1 MVFHTI
7 AVWLLVASVPL
18 WGYRWYVFFGL
29 EPRERAIFRRIVTKH
44 YESAFR
50 FGARV
55 FGYLVALAIAVML
68 FVYTLGYLKKGQIQI
83 GAYKETIRSRLYS
96 GLEPVDQA
104 LNTLHYE
111 QPLPVAI
118 LITCL
123 VLSVVFTLVA
133 IALRDISLLSRLRRK
148 LTRVHRGSGHEPA

>member
-18 WGYRWYVFFGL
+18 WAYRWYLFAKL
-29 EPRERAIFRRIVTKH
+29 EGRERDVFKRIITKR

-55 FGYLVALAIAVML
+55 FGYLVALAAAVIL
-68 FVYTLGYLKKGQIQI
+68 FVYALSFLKKGHVQI
-83 GAYKETIRSRLYS
+83 GAYSETIRSRMYS

-104 LNTLHYE
+104 LNTFHYE
-111 QPLPVAI
+111 QPLPLAI
-118 LITCL
+118 LTTCL

-133 IALRDISLLSRLRRK
+133 TALRDITTILRLRKK
-148 LTRVHRGSGHEPA
+148 LERIQSDANMN